1 MDPAIHD
8 SNTFEFGGR
17 RLRLGLNGS
26 GASDQALDAIRRFVA
41 ERGTLP
47 TAASWTHACMS
58 PSEKTIRRRFG
69 SFKAAVKSAGI
80 DLCWRGFTGMTK
92 DHVPTLLPE
101 VHRHALKCL

>member
-1 MDPAIHD
+1 
-8 SNTFEFGGR
+8 
-17 RLRLGLNGS
+17 
-26 GASDQALDAIRRFVA
+26 
-41 ERGTLP
+41 
-47 TAASWTHACMS
+47 MS